1 MKEYK
6 LNQPKY
12 NKIANQE
19 NALKLI
25 GGTSLKDRLIGWNYK
40 QLTIVF
46 GEPTFGKVSSDGK
59 IQKQWVFIRT
69 ADNEVFTIY
78 DWKTYDERYTLE
90 EYDRW
95 HVGGKVYSGDFEDL
109 IEQLVKKKIHA

>member
-12 NKIANQE
+12 NKITNQE

-25 GGTSLKDRLIGWNYK
+25 GNSSLKDRLIGWNYK

-78 DWKTYDERYTLE
+78 DWKTYDENYTTSMNQ
-90 EYDRW
+90 DW
-95 HVGGKVYSGDFEDL
+95 NIGGKSYAGEFVTDMIQEL
-109 IEQLVKKKIHA
+109 EKKN